1 MVYNIRAS
9 PPTTIYPSFSLTSRS
24 FFIWRACRRSM
35 SFSLIAA
42 SDGREGVAPMVFVLF
57 PTKTIVV
64 EARFSRGADWSWS
77 CRKMGLGTGQHGMP
91 RRLSYLR
98 MRAPRHLSA
107 GSLHTPDLVFRE
119 IVRPAVSKVRCR
131 SNIQLHSHVEEC
143 LQSPP
148 LAYPAPQPNYSRHDN
163 SA

>member
-107 GSLHTPDLVFRE
+107 GRALSIHLTSSSETLSVQLYP
-119 IVRPAVSKVRCR
+119 R
-131 SNIQLHSHVEEC
+131 SGVGRTSIFIHM
-143 LQSPP
+143 
-148 LAYPAPQPNYSRHDN
+148 
-163 SA
+163 